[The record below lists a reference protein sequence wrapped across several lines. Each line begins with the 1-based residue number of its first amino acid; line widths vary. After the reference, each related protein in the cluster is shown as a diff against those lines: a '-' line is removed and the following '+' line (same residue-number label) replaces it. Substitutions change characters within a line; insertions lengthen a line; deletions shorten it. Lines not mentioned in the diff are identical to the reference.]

1 MFENPRRDRQARN
14 FPTNV
19 PKILDLKSSSEQI
32 FSENCRWVPLIH
44 DIISL
49 HCFVLLNPL
58 LRRRFFAVVLAGV
71 RTGGIA
77 REKED
82 CQQSKSG

>member
-1 MFENPRRDRQARN
+1 MLANIHYSQY
-14 FPTNV
+14 PTW
-19 PKILDLKSSSEQI
+19 KLMSKSKQSV
-32 FSENCRWVPLIH
+32 RVKVH

-58 LRRRFFAVVLAGV
+58 LRRRFFAIVLAGV